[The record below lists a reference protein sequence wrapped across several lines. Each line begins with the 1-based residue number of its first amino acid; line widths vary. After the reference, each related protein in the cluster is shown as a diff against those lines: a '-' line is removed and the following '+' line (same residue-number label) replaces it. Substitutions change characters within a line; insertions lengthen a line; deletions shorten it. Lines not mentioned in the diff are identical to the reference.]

1 MVRDKRASDNHA
13 LITAQKIALKNKASL
28 IVCFQYVGEFKKAN
42 LRQYEFLFKGLEETS
57 NNLSNLNIDFH
68 LLQGAAEDVIPKI
81 INQLSVGSIVT
92 DYSPL
97 KVYKKRLKKVLD
109 KITIPVC
116 QVDSHNIVP
125 VWVASEKKEFAAHTI
140 RKKIHKRLDEYLTD
154 IPELV
159 THPYNPKNKSEPIS
173 WSSLYKNL
181 TIDSK
186 ITSVSWMQPGEEKA
200 KEG

>member
-173 WSSLYKNL
+173 WSSLYKN
-181 TIDSK
+181 
-186 ITSVSWMQPGEEKA
+186 
-200 KEG
+200 

>member
-57 NNLSNLNIDFH
+57 NNLSNLNIDIH

-97 KVYKKRLKKVLD
+97 KVYKKRFKYYALRFMKKCL
-109 KITIPVC
+109 
-116 QVDSHNIVP
+116 
-125 VWVASEKKEFAAHTI
+125 
-140 RKKIHKRLDEYLTD
+140 
-154 IPELV
+154 
-159 THPYNPKNKSEPIS
+159 
-173 WSSLYKNL
+173 
-181 TIDSK
+181 
-186 ITSVSWMQPGEEKA
+186 
-200 KEG
+200 